1 MVMDKDKAI
10 RCCFCGKIIQGYG
23 HNAEPLAKG
32 VCCDECNVQ
41 VIIER
46 RMELFDLID
55 KELI

>member
-1 MVMDKDKAI
+1 MVMDKNKAI
-10 RCCFCGKIIQGYG
+10 RSCLCGKIIQGYG
-23 HNAEPLAKG
+23 HNTEPLAKG

>member
-10 RCCFCGKIIQGYG
+10 RCCLCGKIIQGYS

-32 VCCDECNVQ
+32 VCCDECNIQ

>member
-1 MVMDKDKAI
+1 MVMDKDNAT
-10 RCCFCGKIIQGYG
+10 RCCLCGKIIQGYG
-23 HNAEPLAKG
+23 HNAEPLSKG